1 MSYLN
6 HVLGYFDLAR
16 NYRNYQLDLIRKFVG
31 GNILEVGPGR
41 GEIIEN
47 FISADNKITMI
58 DTDEEMCKVIRER
71 FKNSDVR
78 ILNSN
83 ISSLEEKFD
92 TILYMDVI
100 EHIENDVKE
109 LDQAISKLNKNG
121 KLVIIVP
128 AFSIL
133 FSDFDK
139 SVGHFRRYTKKNF
152 FNYKNSEVKLRN
164 LKYFDSLGFFI
175 LFLSKILKFKG
186 NSKAVFGIKVWNMLI
201 PISRLI
207 DKIIFHSLG
216 KSLICVYEKI

>member
-47 FISADNKITMI
+47 FICADNKITMI

-100 EHIENDVKE
+100 EHIENDIKE

>member
-1 MSYLN
+1 
-6 HVLGYFDLAR
+6 
-16 NYRNYQLDLIRKFVG
+16 
-31 GNILEVGPGR
+31 
-41 GEIIEN
+41 
-47 FISADNKITMI
+47 
-58 DTDEEMCKVIRER
+58 
-71 FKNSDVR
+71 
-78 ILNSN
+78 
-83 ISSLEEKFD
+83 
-92 TILYMDVI
+92 MDVI
-100 EHIENDVKE
+100 EHIENDIKE

>member
-58 DTDEEMCKVIRER
+58 DTDEEMCEVIRER
-71 FKNSDVR
+71 FKNSDVK

-100 EHIENDVKE
+100 EHIENDIKE

>member
-71 FKNSDVR
+71 FKNSDVK

-83 ISSLEEKFD
+83 ISYLEEKFD

-100 EHIENDVKE
+100 EHIENDIKE

-207 DKIIFHSLG
+207 DKLIFHSLG

>member
-58 DTDEEMCKVIRER
+58 DTDEEMCKIIRER
-71 FKNSDVR
+71 FKNSDVK

-92 TILYMDVI
+92 TILYMDVS
-100 EHIENDVKE
+100 EHIENDIKE

-164 LKYFDSLGFFI
+164 LKYFDSMGFFI

>member
-47 FISADNKITMI
+47 FISADNEITMI

-100 EHIENDVKE
+100 EHIENDIKE

-152 FNYKNSEVKLRN
+152 FDYKNSEVKLRN

>member
-175 LFLSKILKFKG
+175 LFLSKILRFKG

>member
-47 FISADNKITMI
+47 FICADNKITMI

-100 EHIENDVKE
+100 EHIENDIKE

-152 FNYKNSEVKLRN
+152 FNYKNSEVKLCN

>member
-71 FKNSDVR
+71 FKNSDVK

-100 EHIENDVKE
+100 EHIENDIKE

-175 LFLSKILKFKG
+175 LFLSKILRFKG

>member
-100 EHIENDVKE
+100 EHIENDIKE

-152 FNYKNSEVKLRN
+152 FDYKNSEVKLRN

>member
-71 FKNSDVR
+71 FKNSDVK

-100 EHIENDVKE
+100 EHIENDIKE

-207 DKIIFHSLG
+207 DKLIFHSLG

>member
-71 FKNSDVR
+71 FKNSDVK

-100 EHIENDVKE
+100 EHIENDIKE

>member
-71 FKNSDVR
+71 FKNSDVK

-100 EHIENDVKE
+100 EHIENDIKE

-201 PISRLI
+201 PISKLI

>member
-100 EHIENDVKE
+100 EHIENDIKE

-175 LFLSKILKFKG
+175 LFLSKILRFKG

>member
-58 DTDEEMCKVIRER
+58 DTDEEMCKIIRER
-71 FKNSDVR
+71 FKNSDVK

-100 EHIENDVKE
+100 EHIENDIKE

>member
-100 EHIENDVKE
+100 EHIENDIKE

-152 FNYKNSEVKLRN
+152 LSYKNSEVKLRN

>member
-100 EHIENDVKE
+100 EHIENDIKE

>member
-47 FISADNKITMI
+47 FICADNKITMI

-100 EHIENDVKE
+100 EHIENDIKE

-216 KSLICVYEKI
+216 KSLICVYETI

>member
-58 DTDEEMCKVIRER
+58 DTDEEMCKIIRER
-71 FKNSDVR
+71 FKNSDVK

-100 EHIENDVKE
+100 EHIENDIKE

-207 DKIIFHSLG
+207 DKLIFHSLG

>member
-58 DTDEEMCKVIRER
+58 DTDEEMCKIIRER
-71 FKNSDVR
+71 FKNSDVK

-100 EHIENDVKE
+100 EHIENDIKE

-139 SVGHFRRYTKKNF
+139 SVGHFRRYTKK
-152 FNYKNSEVKLRN
+152 
-164 LKYFDSLGFFI
+164 I
-175 LFLSKILKFKG
+175 FLI
-186 NSKAVFGIKVWNMLI
+186 IKTA
-201 PISRLI
+201 R
-207 DKIIFHSLG
+207 
-216 KSLICVYEKI
+216 

>member
-71 FKNSDVR
+71 FKNSDVK

>member
-1 MSYLN
+1 
-6 HVLGYFDLAR
+6 
-16 NYRNYQLDLIRKFVG
+16 
-31 GNILEVGPGR
+31 
-41 GEIIEN
+41 
-47 FISADNKITMI
+47 MI

-71 FKNSDVR
+71 FKNSDVK

-100 EHIENDVKE
+100 EHIENDIKE

-175 LFLSKILKFKG
+175 FFLSKILKFKG